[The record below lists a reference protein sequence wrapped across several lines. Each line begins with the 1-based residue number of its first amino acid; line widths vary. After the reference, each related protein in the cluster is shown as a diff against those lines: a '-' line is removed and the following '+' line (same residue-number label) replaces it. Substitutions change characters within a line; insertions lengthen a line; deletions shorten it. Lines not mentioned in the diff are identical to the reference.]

1 MDILARA
8 IKKQANHGVVLR
20 NGTAGWKPVSHSGET
35 MESSGIGGGAGF
47 ASTHWSLV
55 LAAGRRSLPASDQAL
70 SVLCRAYWY
79 PLYAYARR
87 RLGDL
92 DHAQDLTQDFFARLL
107 EKNILA
113 GAQPERGHFRAFLLT
128 AFKNFLTNEGE
139 KARAEK
145 RGGGRAFLPLDF
157 RAGDSRYDREPAHAW
172 TPERLF
178 ERQWALTLLE
188 QVLAA
193 LRAEYAADGKEEL
206 FDRLKVYLTGETAAS
221 YADCAPALGMSEG
234 AIKVAAHRLRAR
246 YRALLRWEVAQTVA
260 DPAEVDDEIRR
271 LFDALA

>member
-1 MDILARA
+1 
-8 IKKQANHGVVLR
+8 
-20 NGTAGWKPVSHSGET
+20 
-35 MESSGIGGGAGF
+35 MENLGLGAADF

-70 SVLCRAYWY
+70 EALCRGYWY

-92 DHAQDLTQDFFARLL
+92 HEAQDLTQEFFARLL

-113 GAQPERGHFRAFLLT
+113 GAQPERGRFRGFLLT
-128 AFKNFLTNEGE
+128 AFKNFLANEGD
-139 KARAEK
+139 KARAQK
-145 RGGGRAFLPLDF
+145 RGGGQAPLPLDF
-157 RAGDSRYDREPAHAW
+157 RAGDSRYDLEPSHAW

-193 LRAEYAADGKEEL
+193 LRAEFVADGKEAFFE
-206 FDRLKVYLTGETAAS
+206 RLKVHLAGETTDS
-221 YADCAPALGMSEG
+221 YASLAAELDMSEG
-234 AIKVAAHRLRAR
+234 AVKVAVHRLRGR
-246 YRALLRWEVAQTVA
+246 YRDVLRRHVAQTVA

-271 LFDALA
+271 LFEALGP